1 MTDSL
6 SSMAA
11 LRALAR
17 ADGPRA
23 AAHPAFASGYASL
36 DTALGGGLARGRL
49 HEIFAHE
56 ADAGVAAG
64 FAAML
69 AVRAVQPS
77 GALLWLRTERAEA
90 RSGGLYAPGLAML
103 GVEPDD
109 LLLAVMADDV
119 ALLKAAADALRCA
132 ALGAVVIECW
142 GSPRALDLTAT
153 RRLSVA
159 AAASGVPAL
168 MLRLD
173 AEPMPSAAETRWRV
187 TPGVSAAMEADAQA
201 PGHPVLELELLRRRS
216 GPAGATW
223 RVEWTHDA
231 RAFRAAPLPGAVV
244 PAIADRP
251 TADRQP
257 LRRAA

>member
-1 MTDSL
+1 MIESL
-6 SSMAA
+6 PDIAA

-17 ADGPRA
+17 ADGPRV
-23 AAHPAFASGYASL
+23 AAHPAFASGCVSL

-49 HEIFAHE
+49 HEIFARE
-56 ADAGVAAG
+56 RDAGAAAG
-64 FAAML
+64 FATML
-69 AVRAVQPS
+69 AVRAVPPG

-90 RSGGLYAPGLAML
+90 RCGALYAPGLMML

-109 LLLAVMADDV
+109 LLLAVLADDV
-119 ALLKAAADALRCA
+119 AVLKAAADALGCA

-142 GSPRALDLTAT
+142 GSPRVLDLTAT

-173 AEPMPSAAETRWRV
+173 AEPTPSAAETRWRV
-187 TPGVSAAMEADAQA
+187 TPGLSAALDAGA
-201 PGHPVLELELLRRRS
+201 PGHPVLELELLRHRS
-216 GPAGATW
+216 GPAGVTW

-231 RAFRAAPLPGAVV
+231 RALRAAPLSGAVV
-244 PAIADRP
+244 PAVADRP
-251 TADRQP
+251 AADREP
-257 LRRAA
+257 LRHAA

>member
-6 SSMAA
+6 PDLAA

-17 ADGPRA
+17 ADTPRA
-23 AAHPAFASGYASL
+23 APFAAVESGYMAL
-36 DTALGGGLARGRL
+36 DRALGGGLARGRL
-49 HEIFAHE
+49 HEIFARE
-56 ADAGVAAG
+56 GDAGAASG
-64 FAAML
+64 LAAMV
-69 AVRAVQPS
+69 AVRAVSPG
-77 GALLWLRTERAEA
+77 GALLWLRTESAEA
-90 RSGGLYAPGLAML
+90 WAGALYAPGLAAL
-103 GVEPDD
+103 GIEPDD
-109 LLLAVMADDV
+109 LLLAVLPDDV

-168 MLRLD
+168 MLRLN

-187 TPGVSAAMEADAQA
+187 TPGLSAALEAGA
-201 PGHPVLELELLRRRS
+201 PGHPMLELELLRHRS

-223 RVEWTHDA
+223 RLEWTHDA
-231 RAFRAAPLPGAVV
+231 RSFRAAPLPGAMV

-251 TADRQP
+251 AADREP